1 MFGSALAAATAA
13 TMAITVGASGAM
25 AATSDTSDTYVAR
38 VAAHGVDG
46 NITVALDPARTGGT
60 VEWTLNGLDNG
71 AVTIRMQGG
80 TCAEPTDWV
89 GTTWTRDAVFKD
101 GTGTRTHE
109 LLSVS
114 AKAFASDIAS
124 KQGVTATFRNNDQ
137 LIACIPFTDHV

>member
-1 MFGSALAAATAA
+1 MFGTAFAAAAAATAA
-13 TMAITVGASGAM
+13 VVIGAGSVM
-25 AATSDTSDTYVAR
+25 AATSDTYVAR

-46 NITVALDPARTGGT
+46 NVTVALDRAKTGGT

-89 GTTWTRDAVFKD
+89 GTTWTRDSVFPD
-101 GTGTRTHE
+101 GAGTRTHE

-114 AKAFASDIAS
+114 AKAFAADVAS
-124 KQGVTATFRNNDQ
+124 KQGVTATFRNNGEF
-137 LIACIPFTDHV
+137 IACVPFTDHV